1 MPIDVHVDL
10 AQIKCQEQ
18 TYHLGSLLMFFF
30 LRDAFSAHI
39 LLSNLHILFS
49 SLKNARY
56 KLGYNVR
63 MLAKHK
69 ATQPLAE
76 ITSQREEID

>member
-1 MPIDVHVDL
+1 MSRTNLSPRVASDVC
-10 AQIKCQEQ
+10 I
-18 TYHLGSLLMFFF
+18 FIIFF
-30 LRDAFSAHI
+30 LRDVFSAHI

-56 KLGYNVR
+56 KPGYSVR